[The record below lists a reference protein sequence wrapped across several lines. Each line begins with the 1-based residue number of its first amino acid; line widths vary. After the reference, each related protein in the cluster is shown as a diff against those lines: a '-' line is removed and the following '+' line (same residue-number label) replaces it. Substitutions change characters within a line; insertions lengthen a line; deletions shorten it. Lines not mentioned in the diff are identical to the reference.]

1 MNISAISST
10 SSAANVAALQS
21 LRSDLADTGVDSSKP
36 TNSGKDPVA
45 IKKAASQFEAIIL
58 RQLLAPSIEPVMSG
72 GLGGEQ
78 NAGSSI
84 YGYMLTDALANSLSQ
99 AGGLGLGRMLEKQ
112 LTPRSTATDNKD
124 SGLSSA
130 QPSTLSSKLP

>member
-10 SSAANVAALQS
+10 SSASNVAALQS
-21 LRSDLADTGVDSSKP
+21 LRSDLAATGVNSSKP
-36 TNSGKDPVA
+36 ANSSKDPAA

-84 YGYMLTDALANSLSQ
+84 YGYMLTDSLANSLSQ

-112 LTPRSTATDNKD
+112 LTPRSSATDNKD
-124 SGLSSA
+124 SGQSSA
-130 QPSTLSSKLP
+130 TPSTLPSKLP